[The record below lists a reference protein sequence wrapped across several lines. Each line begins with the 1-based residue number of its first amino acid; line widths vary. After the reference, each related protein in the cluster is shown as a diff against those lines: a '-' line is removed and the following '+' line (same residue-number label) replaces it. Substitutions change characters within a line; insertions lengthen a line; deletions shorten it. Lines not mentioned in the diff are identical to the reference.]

1 MEPNDRT
8 QLEKELIEKRRL
20 EKVSDNI
27 FRMFLEPHYY
37 IDEDGN
43 HMILGSIMV
52 CVYDNHATF
61 GYTGTFKRK
70 GVHKHNAM
78 HERNILYDSITS
90 VFPNEI
96 LDAYDKWHKECMK
109 YLKTIK
115 QIL

>member
-1 MEPNDRT
+1 MKPNDRT
-8 QLEKELIEKRRL
+8 QLEKELIEKRCL

-37 IDEDGN
+37 IDENGN

-52 CVYDNHATF
+52 CLYDNHASF
-61 GYTGTFKRK
+61 GYTGTFKGK
-70 GVHKHNAM
+70 GLHKHHAE
-78 HERNILYDSITS
+78 HERNILYDSILS
-90 VFPNEI
+90 DNPNEI
-96 LDAYDKWHKECMK
+96 LDAYDKWHKEQME